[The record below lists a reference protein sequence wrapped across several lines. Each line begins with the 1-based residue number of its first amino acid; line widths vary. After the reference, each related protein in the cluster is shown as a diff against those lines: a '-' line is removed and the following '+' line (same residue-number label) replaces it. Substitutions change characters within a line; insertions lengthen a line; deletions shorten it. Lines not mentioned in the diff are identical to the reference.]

1 MIKKNILSNTNEVIP
16 TDTSKKI
23 TFDGITKSYQVY
35 KVKIDNLYYNDKN
48 DRIVTYISKY
58 KNDNNI
64 EEFSLNDKENYNKI
78 IEKFII
84 ESNEQAYK
92 KTKNNIKLFG
102 QIEPAVV
109 LTDGRVID
117 GNRRFTCL
125 RDLSKS
131 NDEFKYIETV
141 VLDRN
146 IEDYRKEIKLLE
158 LQLQHGRE
166 ERIEYNPINKLVGL
180 YNDVIDSQLITE
192 DEYIRSTNESP
203 SKVKKDIK
211 KAILMAEFLEFIN
224 CDKQFHIARD
234 LALDGPLSEISNVLN
249 KVKDDDARNDMKNII
264 FTSMAMK
271 PKEDMSRY
279 IRSFS
284 QIVNSKYMNNFIEE
298 NTEHAEE
305 FLEEIDQHENI
316 TTDTIRNEIRND
328 EELLEKLMDSYDK
341 YDSRT
346 KINKSLN
353 APKKQIEKAI
363 EAVENID
370 TKLLN
375 KLETES
381 LKEFIVRLD
390 DLQESINRITNTL
403 ENK

>member
-1 MIKKNILSNTNEVIP
+1 MNTNILSNTHEVIP
-16 TDTSKKI
+16 TETSKKI

-58 KNDNNI
+58 KSDNNI
-64 EEFSLNDKENYNKI
+64 EEFSMDDKENYNKI
-78 IEKFII
+78 IEKFIV

-192 DEYIRSTNESP
+192 DEYVRSTNESP
-203 SKVKKDIK
+203 AKVKKDIK
-211 KAILMAEFLEFIN
+211 KAILMSEFLEFIN
-224 CDKQFHIARD
+224 CDGQFHIARD
-234 LALDGPLSEISNVLN
+234 LSLDGPLSEISYVLN

-264 FTSMAMK
+264 FASMAMK

-284 QIVNSKYMNNFIEE
+284 QIVNSKFMNNFIEE
-298 NTEHAEE
+298 NTEYAEE
-305 FLEEIDQHENI
+305 FLEEIDKHEKV
-316 TTDTIRNEIRND
+316 TTDIIRNEIRSD
-328 EELLEKLMDSYDK
+328 EELLEKLTDSYEK

-363 EAVENID
+363 EAVESID
-370 TKLLN
+370 IKLLN

-381 LKEFIVRLD
+381 LKEFSVRLD
-390 DLQESINRITNTL
+390 GLQESINKIKSNMSD
-403 ENK
+403 K

>member
-1 MIKKNILSNTNEVIP
+1 MNTNILSNTHEVIP

-58 KNDNNI
+58 KSDNNI
-64 EEFSLNDKENYNKI
+64 EEFSMDDKENYNKI
-78 IEKFII
+78 IEKFIV

-192 DEYIRSTNESP
+192 GEYVRSTNESP

-211 KAILMAEFLEFIN
+211 KAILMSEFLEFIN
-224 CDKQFHIARD
+224 CDRQFHIARD
-234 LALDGPLSEISNVLN
+234 LALDGPLSEIGNVLS
-249 KVKDDDARNDMKNII
+249 KIKDDDARNDMKNII

-284 QIVNSKYMNNFIEE
+284 QIVNSKFMNNFIEE
-298 NTEHAEE
+298 NTEYAEE
-305 FLEEIDQHENI
+305 FLEKIDEHEKV
-316 TTDTIRNEIRND
+316 TTDIIRNEIRSD
-328 EELLEKLMDSYDK
+328 EELLEKLTDSYEK

-363 EAVENID
+363 EAVESID
-370 TKLLN
+370 IKLLN

-381 LKEFIVRLD
+381 LKEFSARLD
-390 DLQESINRITNTL
+390 GLQESINKIKSNMS
-403 ENK
+403 NK